1 MIIERVDHIAI
12 NTKNINESIEYYGR
26 VFGFNEVFRAD
37 MGVCELVYLKVNE
50 NTTLELFDL
59 RGACEEGA
67 VSESRMGL
75 RHIAFQ
81 VDDINAWNKRLK
93 ECGGT
98 FTMEL
103 TRMENIRSEG
113 LLVCDPNGVII
124 ELCKGY

>member
-1 MIIERVDHIAI
+1 
-12 NTKNINESIEYYGR
+12 
-26 VFGFNEVFRAD
+26 

-59 RGACEEGA
+59 RGACEEGFT
-67 VSESRMGL
+67 SESRMGL

-81 VDDINAWNKRLK
+81 IDDINAWNKRLK
-93 ECGGT
+93 ENGAT

-103 TRMENIRSEG
+103 TRMDKIRSEG